1 MVDIVAHLKG
11 VRRSGKGWTAKCPA
25 HEDKQNSLSVHHR
38 DGKWLLKCHAGCT
51 WEAIIAAMGVAP
63 GDLFDQSE
71 GKGAGHP
78 RNNRAT
84 AQLPGM
90 TLEQYAAASNVLMAL
105 IDEGLPCFPCHLN
118 KKPATPHGYKD
129 ATSNRETV
137 TELWM
142 RYPAPLIGVPT
153 GELSGLD
160 VLDIDQRHSGD
171 SWLQQRRARLPT
183 TRVHQTR
190 SGGFHL
196 FFQHESGLRCSAGR
210 IATGVD
216 VRADGGYVIW
226 WPGVGLPVTSEMPV
240 APWPNWLLQQFSSSP
255 RRISSRIRVP
265 DDHALVHLIRLVASA
280 RDGERNNLTFWAAC
294 RTGEMVR
301 SGLLRAEDAAAL
313 IAEAATRAGLPRPEA
328 ERTAWN
334 GIRMTGGLSYA

>member
-1 MVDIVAHLKG
+1 MTTVIITKHL
-11 VRRSGKGWTAKCPA
+11 AA
-25 HEDKQNSLSVHHR
+25 
-38 DGKWLLKCHAGCT
+38 LL
-51 WEAIIAAMGVAP
+51 
-63 GDLFDQSE
+63 DD
-71 GKGAGHP
+71 
-78 RNNRAT
+78 
-84 AQLPGM
+84 
-90 TLEQYAAASNVLMAL
+90 
-105 IDEGLPCFPCHLN
+105 GLPCFPCYSD
-118 KKPATPHGYKD
+118 KKPATPSGYKNASAD
-129 ATSNRETV
+129 RKTV
-137 TELWM
+137 AELWR
-142 RYPAPLIGVPT
+142 RYPAPLIGIPT
-153 GELSGLD
+153 GKNSGLD
-160 VLDIDQRHSGD
+160 VLDIDPRNGGD
-171 SWLQQRRARLPT
+171 TWFSRNRARLPV

-190 SGGFHL
+190 SGGFHVL
-196 FFQHESGLRCSAGR
+196 FRHESGLRCSTGR
-210 IATGVD
+210 IAAGVD

-226 WPGVGLPVTSEMPV
+226 WPGVGLPVTSKMPV

-294 RTGEMVR
+294 RAGEMVR